1 VFEDHLC
8 LTRRSKLILASR
20 CYIVHRPQVNECIVL
35 ASRNGSIIV
44 FLISSYFIVLRIIHD
59 TTHKYQGNYG
69 SVNTSYKGPQSSQE
83 IPRQTISLLDRGGR
97 EVTHCVMDGWS
108 VYPPKTWEYRWPL
121 LYLYTIEEG
130 KPQDILRIDG
140 LCCIR
145 TRYYSTRESF
155 SFWEGGGVV
164 SNSCFRDSPSECGP
178 LTKPFI
184 HVCVQPNNSCK
195 TPVHTFGCLLLMVL
209 VGYTGKLLW

>member
-1 VFEDHLC
+1 MFEDHLC

-44 FLISSYFIVLRIIHD
+44 FLISSYFIVLLTIHD

-69 SVNTSYKGPQSSQE
+69 SLNTSYKGPQSSQE

-97 EVTHCVMDGWS
+97 EVTHCMMDGWS
-108 VYPPKTWEYRWPL
+108 VYPPPKHENIDGLCCTYIHYRRR
-121 LYLYTIEEG
+121 

-178 LTKPFI
+178 LTKPFMFVSNQII
-184 HVCVQPNNSCK
+184 HVKPLF
-195 TPVHTFGCLLLMVL
+195 TLLV
-209 VGYTGKLLW
+209 VYYLWY